1 MRIKKRMLMGI
12 AAAMTCAGAH
22 AALYSESFTVNSAI
36 PDGNP
41 VGAVFTGAVS
51 DAPGG
56 STVGSLSVTLNI
68 TGGYNGDLYAYLVAP
83 SGSMVVLMNQPGV
96 TTGNPFGFSG
106 SGFNITLSDTGTDGN
121 IQTFS
126 ETPGGVVTGSFTAAG
141 TVANLNGSSI
151 DGTWTLFFADES
163 SGGGTSVLNSW
174 SLGIT
179 TPVPEPMT
187 VALEMFAG
195 LLGVIA
201 LVRRFK
207 VRTS

>member
-1 MRIKKRMLMGI
+1 MRIKKRILSGVVTTL
-12 AAAMTCAGAH
+12 TCAGIRG
-22 AALYSESFTVNSAI
+22 ALYSESFAVNSAI

-41 VGAVFTGAVS
+41 VGAVFRGAVS
-51 DAPGG
+51 DASGG

-68 TGGYNGDLYAYLVAP
+68 TGGYNGDLYSYLVAP
-83 SGSMVVLMNQPGV
+83 NGTMVVLMNQPGV

-121 IQTFS
+121 IQTFN
-126 ETPGGVVTGSFTAAG
+126 ETPGGAVTGSFTAAG
-141 TVANLNGSSI
+141 TLANLNGSSI

-163 SGGGTSVLNSW
+163 SGGGASVLNSW

-187 VALEMFAG
+187 VALGTFAG
-195 LLGVIA
+195 LLATAA
-201 LVRRFK
+201 LIRRFK
-207 VRTS
+207 TRIP

>member
-1 MRIKKRMLMGI
+1 MRIKKKILLAI
-12 AAAMTCAGAH
+12 AAAMTCFGAH

-41 VGAVFTGAVS
+41 VGAVFTGSVS

-106 SGFNITLSDTGTDGN
+106 SGFNVTLSDTGTDGN

-126 ETPGGVVTGSFTAAG
+126 ETPGGVVTGSLTAAG
-141 TVANLNGSSI
+141 TLANVNGSSI

-187 VALEMFAG
+187 VALGSFAA
-195 LLGVIA
+195 LLAATA
-201 LVRRFK
+201 LVLRF
-207 VRTS
+207 RTRLS